1 MRTKIKN
8 IFAILLVLGMV
19 VTATITSLPVK
30 AAGELMVVTKE
41 DNEITA
47 RGQDASISYNFRID
61 DSIAPIKANYVIV
74 TWDPTLGTYD
84 SFESTYMEVCNTTN
98 VASGEIH
105 VRIKLGADQQEIGF
119 KMNFTDV
126 LPEGTT
132 DSEFE
137 VSVAYQ
143 DATSPMNPTLELW
156 EVCGKDYMELEP
168 TDVSMPA
175 AATIKL
181 NLPVSINMNAG
192 NPTSIMKGQSGTFA
206 ATVTNDDTPP
216 KGITWSVNSTAGS
229 TIDGNGE
236 LTIAE
241 GESATSLIVTAT
253 SVKDPSKKVTATV
266 AVIKKPGLSLTIDP
280 TSKKLF
286 KNEAHT
292 VNFTAKAVT
301 TEAGTVIT
309 YSLAGAKHAGTTI
322 DVNTGELT
330 IDKDETANELVVTA
344 TAENNATEE
353 KKVTATAKVSL
364 VEISV
369 VVNPTSATVEK
380 GSTQDFKATVTN
392 DLTNDG
398 VTWKLEGN
406 KSDKTTLVDGKLT
419 VAEDETATDLK
430 VIATSVKDPSK
441 SASAD
446 ITVVE
451 APEITITIDPMN
463 AEVKQGSAQD
473 FTALVGNDKKNG
485 GVEWSITG
493 ATSKDTKIET
503 NTKAKL
509 LSASA
514 ILTVGEDEKVGT
526 VITVEATSVTDGT
539 KVATAK
545 VVVTAKDEITTPT
558 NPTNPT
564 TPTNPSNPSK
574 APDKTTGTDVKAS
587 TVADVKTG
595 DNTNMGLL
603 VMVLGVSA
611 LGIFSVVR
619 KKKAE

>member
-1 MRTKIKN
+1 MKKMIRRVMSL
-8 IFAILLVLGMV
+8 FLVLGMLLGIANFSTTISADDEVVV
-19 VTATITSLPVK
+19 VTGSDAEVTQRGGNASVTYK
-30 AAGELMVVTKE
+30 FEL
-41 DNEITA
+41 
-47 RGQDASISYNFRID
+47 
-61 DSIAPIKANYVIV
+61 
-74 TWDPTLGTYD
+74 DPTLDYFSTCKLTLKWDPALMTLD
-84 SFESTYMEVCNTTN
+84 SINNTDFVIIRNEVVPGVMDIRLDYPSVKKQTLTITLNFKDVLKNTTE
-98 VASGEIH
+98 VEAGVEALFEEYDVGLGLQYEVSG
-105 VRIKLGADQQEIGF
+105 K
-119 KMNFTDV
+119 DV
-126 LPEGTT
+126 NDRLAT
-132 DSEFE
+132 E
-137 VSVAYQ
+137 VSVT
-143 DATSPMNPTLELW
+143 DATVKYNP
-156 EVCGKDYMELEP
+156 
-168 TDVSMPA
+168 
-175 AATIKL
+175 
-181 NLPVSINMNAG
+181 PVSIAMNPG

-229 TIDGNGE
+229 TIDGNGK

-241 GESATSLIVTAT
+241 GESATSLIVTAA

-266 AVIKKPGLSLTIDP
+266 AVTKKPGLSLTINP

-286 KNEAHT
+286 KNEGHT

-301 TEAGTVIT
+301 TEAGTVIK

-392 DLTNDG
+392 DLTNEG

-406 KSDKTTLVDGKLT
+406 KSDKTTLVDGELT

-430 VIATSVKDPSK
+430 VIATSVKDSTK
-441 SASAD
+441 SATAEV
-446 ITVVE
+446 TVVE
-451 APEITITIDPMN
+451 APEITITINPLN
-463 AEVKQGSAQD
+463 AEVKQGSTQD
-473 FTALVGNDKKNG
+473 FTAVVGNDKKNG

-509 LSASA
+509 LSDSA
-514 ILTVGEDEKVGT
+514 TLTVGEDEKVGT
-526 VITVEATSVTDGT
+526 VITVEAISVTDGS

-545 VVVTAKDEITTPT
+545 VVVTAKGEITTPT

-564 TPTNPSNPSK
+564 IPGNPSNPSK

-587 TVADVKTG
+587 PATDVKTG

-603 VMVLGVSA
+603 VMMLGVSA

-619 KKKAE
+619 KKKVE